1 MSSKG
6 LEPYIIVNRTE
17 SNKQIFNISIS
28 KDLDFL
34 KINKVQ
40 MFSKDELGQLT
51 QFNKDYDNSTT
62 RLYESQPM
70 IVGVSTIEEVSLKA
84 SLETRVDKGQ
94 KVKMSLGPFP
104 IDSTDNFLRR
114 LNIVPNEPKLRS
126 YNSSSKEGYSLTTRL
141 KISFNE

>member
-1 MSSKG
+1 
-6 LEPYIIVNRTE
+6 
-17 SNKQIFNISIS
+17 
-28 KDLDFL
+28 
-34 KINKVQ
+34 